1 MIIIRVSKR
10 RLEKQI
16 FKRTRYC
23 FLVKKVC
30 QDLNLVGLDIVE
42 LTPAFDLNNNTA
54 NIAAR
59 ILMEAIASMKIE
71 RNFAK
76 R

>member
-1 MIIIRVSKR
+1 MPAAGGLSS
-10 RLEKQI
+10 LEVI
-16 FKRTRYC
+16 

-59 ILMEAIASMKIE
+59 ILMEAIASMKIK

-76 R
+76 P

>member
-1 MIIIRVSKR
+1 MSLCQQPGGLSS
-10 RLEKQI
+10 LEVI
-16 FKRTRYC
+16 

-59 ILMEAIASMKIE
+59 ILMEAIASMKIK
-71 RNFAK
+71 RNFTK
-76 R
+76 P

>member
-1 MIIIRVSKR
+1 
-10 RLEKQI
+10 LEVI
-16 FKRTRYC
+16 

-59 ILMEAIASMKIE
+59 ILMEAIASMKIK

-76 R
+76 P

>member
-1 MIIIRVSKR
+1 MPAAGGLSS
-10 RLEKQI
+10 LEVI
-16 FKRTRYC
+16 

-54 NIAAR
+54 NIAR
-59 ILMEAIASMKIE
+59 GFSWKLLLQ
-71 RNFAK
+71 
-76 R
+76 

>member
-1 MIIIRVSKR
+1 MPAAGGLSS
-10 RLEKQI
+10 LEVI
-16 FKRTRYC
+16 

-30 QDLNLVGLDIVE
+30 QELNLVGLDIVE

-59 ILMEAIASMKIE
+59 ILMEAIASMKIK
-71 RNFAK
+71 RNFEK
-76 R
+76 P

>member
-1 MIIIRVSKR
+1 MSLCLAAGGLSS
-10 RLEKQI
+10 LEVI
-16 FKRTRYC
+16 

-59 ILMEAIASMKIE
+59 ILMEAIASMKIK

-76 R
+76 P

>member
-1 MIIIRVSKR
+1 MI
-10 RLEKQI
+10 
-16 FKRTRYC
+16 

-59 ILMEAIASMKIE
+59 ILMEAIASMKI
-71 RNFAK
+71 K
-76 R
+76 RDSTKP